1 MSKAYIPLTESN
13 KKIIL
18 NFIGMC
24 RMNGIEAKGEPS
36 MSFKE
41 ERENIGKIIF
51 DLFFKNDKIN
61 APCWSLTVK
70 TDTDLRFHD
79 NQPAKKGEI
88 YCYLDSYRIDEGSL
102 ELKKITSKF
111 NVFAF

>member
-1 MSKAYIPLTESN
+1 MSKAYIPLTEQN

-24 RMNGIEAKGEPS
+24 RLNGIELAGEPS

-41 ERENIGKIIF
+41 DREGIGRVIF

-61 APCWSLTVK
+61 APCWSMTVK
-70 TDTDLRFHD
+70 VDTNTRFHD
-79 NQPAKKGEI
+79 NTEAKKGEM
-88 YCYLDSYRIDEGSL
+88 YCYLDSYRIEQGSL
-102 ELKKITSKF
+102 ELNHITSKF